1 MVMYPTQH
9 LKRIDPQT
17 PKRKKMT
24 EAETPQRAIS
34 IQMMMTQTH
43 CLKMTELQTTVE
55 PKTMQSIRS
64 MKMMIKYRWRLLR
77 SITMTIA
84 GIGKYSTL

>member
-1 MVMYPTQH
+1 
-9 LKRIDPQT
+9 
-17 PKRKKMT
+17 
-24 EAETPQRAIS
+24 
-34 IQMMMTQTH
+34 
-43 CLKMTELQTTVE
+43 
-55 PKTMQSIRS
+55 